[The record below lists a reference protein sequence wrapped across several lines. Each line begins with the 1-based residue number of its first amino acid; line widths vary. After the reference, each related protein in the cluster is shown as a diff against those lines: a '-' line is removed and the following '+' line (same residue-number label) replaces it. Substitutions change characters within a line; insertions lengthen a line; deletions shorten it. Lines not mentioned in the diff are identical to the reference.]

1 MVSYWYHFYIL
12 SQVVLGPN
20 IFSAFKLYVVTV
32 FILFFFRVDFV
43 KYPGLIDV
51 EYYNVTMQAG
61 DCLYIPHRW

>member
-1 MVSYWYHFYIL
+1 MSKATKKTVPFL
-12 SQVVLGPN
+12 NSQVLLGLFQREN
-20 IFSAFKLYVVTV
+20 YVEAV
-32 FILFFFRVDFV
+32 LFFFRVDFV